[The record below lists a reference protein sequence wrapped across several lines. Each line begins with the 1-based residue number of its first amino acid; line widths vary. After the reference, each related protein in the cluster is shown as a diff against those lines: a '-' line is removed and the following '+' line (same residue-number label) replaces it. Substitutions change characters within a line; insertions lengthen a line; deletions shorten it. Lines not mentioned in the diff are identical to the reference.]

1 MTTPTLYPQ
10 ALAAR
15 PAAPATHQTLAALAL
30 SLCCAAGLA
39 LHTSSAHAA
48 SSQAAAASKAN
59 AGPQGI
65 VDIAQVEAALARGAI
80 LWDVRSADD
89 YKRGH
94 LPGAINFGDAGKV
107 LRDDQKEDFLAT
119 PVIEKLF
126 ADAGLDPSRE
136 IVVYGARG
144 NPYAYFGRFAVRY
157 FGGRQVSV
165 FHDGF
170 EGWQEAGKPVSTA
183 PVQLSPV
190 ALKLTP
196 TPALAVSTDQVV
208 QQFNRPG
215 VQVLDVR
222 SRKEFAGDDIRA
234 IRGGHIPGAINIPF
248 EQNWQDPEAPQKLAK
263 KESTNTGGLAL
274 KERPALEKL
283 YQDLDR
289 NKETIVY
296 CQSGVRASETAAVLE
311 TLGFSKVKVYD
322 SSWLGWAAKLSAP
335 VENETFL
342 NVGALT
348 GQLNG
353 QINTLKRRVDELEKQ
368 LAKK

>member
-1 MTTPTLYPQ
+1 MTTPTSFPQ
-10 ALAAR
+10 AQPTSQAASQTA
-15 PAAPATHQTLAALAL
+15 PAAHPTLAALAL

-39 LHTSSAHAA
+39 LHTPPARAA
-48 SSQAAAASKAN
+48 SPQAAAASKPD
-59 AGPQGI
+59 AGALGI

-107 LRDDQKEDFLAT
+107 LRDDQKEDFLPT
-119 PVIEKLF
+119 PAIEKLF

-144 NPYAYFGRFAVRY
+144 NPYAYFGRYAVRY
-157 FGGRQVSV
+157 FGGRSVSV

-170 EGWQEAGKPVSTA
+170 EGWQEAGKPVSSA

-190 ALKLTP
+190 PLKLTP

-222 SRKEFAGDDIRA
+222 TRKEFAGDDIRA

-248 EQNWQDPEAPQKLAK
+248 EQNWQDPVARL
-263 KESTNTGGLAL
+263 
-274 KERPALEKL
+274 
-283 YQDLDR
+283 
-289 NKETIVY
+289 
-296 CQSGVRASETAAVLE
+296 
-311 TLGFSKVKVYD
+311 
-322 SSWLGWAAKLSAP
+322 
-335 VENETFL
+335 
-342 NVGALT
+342 
-348 GQLNG
+348 
-353 QINTLKRRVDELEKQ
+353 
-368 LAKK
+368 

>member
-1 MTTPTLYPQ
+1 MTTPTLQPQ
-10 ALAAR
+10 ARL
-15 PAAPATHQTLAALAL
+15 AAPAANQTLLALAL

-39 LHTSSAHAA
+39 LHTPSAHA
-48 SSQAAAASKAN
+48 SPQAAAASKADT
-59 AGPQGI
+59 QGI
-65 VDIAQVEAALARGAI
+65 VDIAQVEAAQARGAI

-107 LRDDQKEDFLAT
+107 LRDDQKEDFLPT

-170 EGWQEAGKPVSTA
+170 EGWQEAGKQVSTD

-190 ALKLTP
+190 PLKLTP

-222 SRKEFAGDDIRA
+222 TRKEFAGDDIRA

-263 KESTNTGGLAL
+263 KESSNTGGLAL
-274 KERPALEKL
+274 KDRPALEKL

-311 TLGFSKVKVYD
+311 TLGFTKVKVYD